1 MFYRLTDN
9 VLINLSR
16 IEAVQRTGTD
26 TETGNHRVVILM
38 RSGEY
43 LTYWLDIQEW
53 DRLVRQL
60 GEMIG

>member
-1 MFYRLTDN
+1 MFYRLKDS

-26 TETGNHRVVILM
+26 TETGNYRVVILM

-53 DRLVRQL
+53 DKLVRQL